1 MKLFKLFILLTFSM
15 IMSANA
21 ENQLTADQIRAEV
34 ERIKL
39 TALDT
44 FKEYLGLPNDG
55 HMYDDIEVLSQWV
68 ENAFESRGFATSRLA
83 NPTNPLIYAKRMVP
97 GATKTMLVY
106 LQADGQPVDP
116 TAWFQANPYAAVL
129 RASDSNIWENGKWR
143 DIPWDSLRGDINPD
157 WRIYAR
163 SASDSK
169 GPNIQFITALDVLE
183 NLGITTDF
191 NLKVVIDT
199 EEELSS
205 VHLPQAVIDNRE
217 ELAADMLMIFDGPPH
232 RSGEPTLSFGARGF
246 ASVTIKT
253 FGAKVA
259 QHSGHFG
266 NYAPNPAFHMARILS
281 SMKSVD
287 GVVSIPG
294 FYKGV
299 EISPEAQKI
308 LDDVPN
314 NEAEMREVMGFS
326 MPDVVADSLEASLQY
341 PSLNIRGLSSAWVG
355 DQVRTIIP
363 PVATVEID
371 IRLVKESDPVY
382 LIGLVKEHIEGLGY
396 EIIDHEPTDA
406 ERMEKK
412 RFVQMDSEISY
423 PAFRADFDSLAGV
436 FAISA
441 MTHLNGSAPIML
453 RTMGGSVPISPFVD
467 TLNVPALSVPTVNPD
482 NNQHSPNENIRVG
495 NFIDGIA
502 TITAVLAERIGPA

>member
-1 MKLFKLFILLTFSM
+1 MKQFNLFIIFMISM
-15 IMSANA
+15 ILSANA
-21 ENQLTADQIRAEV
+21 ENQLTPDQIKAEV
-34 ERIKL
+34 DRIKL

-44 FKEYLGLPNDG
+44 FKEYLAIPNDG
-55 HMYDDIEVLSQWV
+55 HMADDIAKLANWV
-68 ENAFESRGFATSRLA
+68 ENAFESRGFEVSRLA
-83 NPTNPLIYAKRMVP
+83 APENPLLYAKRMVP

-106 LQADGQPVDP
+106 LQADGQPVDLS
-116 TAWFQANPYAAVL
+116 AWYQPNPYGAVL
-129 RASDSNIWENGKWR
+129 RASDTNTWENGSWR
-143 DIPWDSLRGDINPD
+143 DIPWDSLKGNINPD

-169 GPNIQFITALDVLE
+169 GPNTQFLMALDVLD

-205 VHLPQAVIDNRE
+205 PHLPQAVIDNRA
-217 ELAADMLMIFDGPPH
+217 ELASDMLMIFDGPPH
-232 RSGEPTLSFGARGF
+232 RSGGPTLSFGARGI
-246 ASVTIKT
+246 AEITLQT

-281 SMKSVD
+281 SMKTAD

-299 EISPEAQKI
+299 DISQEAQEI
-308 LDDVPN
+308 LDAVPN
-314 NEAEMREVMGFS
+314 NEAEMRAAMGFS
-326 MPDVVADSLEASLQY
+326 IPDQVADSLEASIQY
-341 PSLNIRGLSSAWVG
+341 PSLNIRGLNSAWVG

-363 PVATVEID
+363 PLATAEID
-371 IRLVKESDPVY
+371 VRLVKESDPVY
-382 LIGLVKEHIEGLGY
+382 LISIIKEHIEGLGY
-396 EIIDHEPTDA
+396 TIIDHEPTDMERA
-406 ERMEKK
+406 EQK
-412 RFVQMDSEISY
+412 RFVQLNYSISY
-423 PAFRADFDSLAGV
+423 PAFRTDFDSLAGN
-436 FAISA
+436 FAKSA
-441 MTHLNGSAPIML
+441 MTHLNGSTPIML
-453 RTMGGSVPISPFVD
+453 RTMGGSIPISPFVD
-467 TLNVPALSVPTVNPD
+467 TLDIPALSVPTVNPD

-502 TITAVLAERIGPA
+502 TIAAVLAERLE

>member
-1 MKLFKLFILLTFSM
+1 MKKILLSFVLIFGFSF
-15 IMSANA
+15 SASA
-21 ENQLTADQIRAEV
+21 ENQLSPDEIRAEV

-44 FKEYLGLPNDG
+44 FKDYLALPNDG
-55 HMYDDIEVLSQWV
+55 HMADDIAVLSNWV
-68 ENAFESRGFATSRLA
+68 EIEFEKRGFTLSRLA
-83 NPTNPLIYAKRMVP
+83 TAENPLIYAKRMVP
-97 GATKTMLVY
+97 GAERTVLVY

-116 TAWFQANPYAAVL
+116 SAWFQPNPYGAVL
-129 RASDSNIWENGKWR
+129 RHSDTNTWEKGKWN
-143 DIPWDSLRGDINPD
+143 DIAWDSLKGNINPD

-169 GPNIQFITALDVLE
+169 GPNTQFLMALDVLK

-205 VHLPQAVIDNRE
+205 PNLPQAVLDNRE
-217 ELAADMLMIFDGPPH
+217 ELASDMLLIFDGPPH
-232 RSGEPTLSFGARGF
+232 RSGEPTLSFGARGI
-246 ASVTIKT
+246 ATLTLKT

-266 NYAPNPAFHMARILS
+266 NYAPNPAFHMSRILA

-287 GVVSIPG
+287 GRVTIPG
-294 FYKGV
+294 FYDGV
-299 EISPEAQKI
+299 EISDDVQKI

-314 NEAEMREVMGFS
+314 NEAEMRKNMGFS
-326 MPDVVADSLEASLQY
+326 MPDTVADSLEASIQY
-341 PSLNIRGLSSAWVG
+341 PSLNIRGLNSAWVG

-363 PVATVEID
+363 PTATAEID
-371 IRLVKESDPVY
+371 VRLVKESDPVY
-382 LIGLVKEHIEGLGY
+382 LVGLIKDHVEAQGY
-396 EIIDHEPTDA
+396 TVIDHAPTDE
-406 ERMEKK
+406 ERMQQK
-412 RFVQMDSEISY
+412 RFVQLNYDISY
-423 PAFRADFDSLAGV
+423 PAFRSDFDSIVGK
-436 FAISA
+436 FAASA
-441 MTHLNGSAPIML
+441 LTHLNGEAPIML
-453 RTMGGSVPISPFVD
+453 RTMGGSIPISPFVD
-467 TLNVPALSVPTVNPD
+467 TLNIPALSVPTVNPD

-502 TITAVLAERIGPA
+502 TIAAVLAEKVE

>member
-1 MKLFKLFILLTFSM
+1 MKKILISLVLLLLPL
-15 IMSANA
+15 SASA
-21 ENQLTADQIRAEV
+21 ENQLTPEQIRAEV

-44 FKEYLGLPNDG
+44 FKEYLALPNDG
-55 HMYDDIEVLSQWV
+55 HMHDDIEVLSQWV
-68 ENAFESRGFATSRLA
+68 ENAFESRGFTLDRLA

-97 GATKTMLVY
+97 GAKKTILVY

-116 TAWFQANPYAAVL
+116 TAWFQPNPYGAVL
-129 RASDSNIWENGKWR
+129 RRSDTNTWENGKWQ
-143 DIPWDSLRGDINPD
+143 DIPWDSLKGDINPD

-169 GPNIQFITALDVLE
+169 GPNIQFLTALDVLE
-183 NLGITTDF
+183 NLGVTTDF

-205 VHLPQAVIDNRE
+205 QFLPQAVIDNKE
-217 ELAADMLMIFDGPPH
+217 ELASDMLLIFDGPPH

-246 ASVTIKT
+246 AEITLKT

-266 NYAPNPAFHMARILS
+266 NYAPNPAFHMAQILA
-281 SMKSVD
+281 SMKSTD
-287 GVVSIPG
+287 GRVIIPG
-294 FYKGV
+294 FYDGV
-299 EISPEAQKI
+299 EISPQAQAI
-308 LDDVPN
+308 LDAVPN
-314 NEAEMREVMGFS
+314 NEVEMRELMGFS
-326 MPDVVADSLEASLQY
+326 MPDAVADSLEVSLQY
-341 PSLNIRGLSSAWVG
+341 PSLNIRGLNSAWVG

-363 PVATVEID
+363 PVATAEID
-371 IRLVKESDPVY
+371 IRLVKESDPDY
-382 LIGLVKEHIEGLGY
+382 LISLITSHIEKLGY
-396 EIIDHEPTDA
+396 TVIDHEPTDA
-406 ERMEKK
+406 ERREKK
-412 RFVQMDSEISY
+412 RFVQLNSIISY
-423 PAFRADFDSLAGV
+423 PAFRTDFDSLAGN
-436 FAISA
+436 FAKSA
-441 MTHLNGSAPIML
+441 MVHLNGETPIML

-467 TLNVPALSVPTVNPD
+467 TLDIPALSVPTVNPD

-502 TITAVLAERIGPA
+502 TIAAVLAERVD

>member
-1 MKLFKLFILLTFSM
+1 MKQFKIFILLMFCMT
-15 IMSANA
+15 MSAHA
-21 ENQLTADQIRAEV
+21 ENQLSPDQIRGEV

-44 FKEYLGLPNDG
+44 FKEYLALPNDG
-55 HMYDDIEVLSQWV
+55 HMHDDIELLSQWV
-68 ENAFESRGFATSRLA
+68 ENAFESRGFTLSRLA

-116 TAWFQANPYAAVL
+116 TAWFQDNPYGAVL
-129 RASDSNIWENGKWR
+129 RASDTNTWENGKWR
-143 DIPWDSLRGDINPD
+143 DIPWDALKGDINPD

-169 GPNIQFITALDVLE
+169 GPNIQFLTALDVLE
-183 NLGITTDF
+183 NLGVTTDF

-205 VHLPQAVIDNRE
+205 AHLPQAVIDNRE
-217 ELAADMLMIFDGPPH
+217 ELASDMLMIFDGPPH

-246 ASVTIKT
+246 AGLTIKT

-281 SMKSVD
+281 SMKSAE
-287 GVVSIPG
+287 GVVTIPG

-314 NEAEMREVMGFS
+314 NEVEMREQMGFS
-326 MPDVVADSLEASLQY
+326 IPDAVGDSLEASLQY
-341 PSLNIRGLSSAWVG
+341 PSLNIRGLNSAWVG
-355 DQVRTIIP
+355 NQVRTIIP
-363 PVATVEID
+363 PVATAEID

-382 LIGLVKEHIEGLGY
+382 LLGLVKEHIEGLGY
-396 EIIDHEPTDA
+396 TVIDHEPTD
-406 ERMEKK
+406 EQRREKK
-412 RFVQMDSEISY
+412 RYVQIVTEISY
-423 PAFRADFDSLAGV
+423 PAFRTDFDSLAGV
-436 FAISA
+436 FAKSA

-502 TITAVLAERIGPA
+502 TIAAVLAEKVE